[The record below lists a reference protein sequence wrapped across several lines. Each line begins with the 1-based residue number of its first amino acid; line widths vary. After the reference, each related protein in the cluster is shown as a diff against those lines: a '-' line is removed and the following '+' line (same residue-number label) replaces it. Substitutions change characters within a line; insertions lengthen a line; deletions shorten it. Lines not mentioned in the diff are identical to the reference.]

1 MEAMKE
7 TFSIITARKCK
18 YLLIAA
24 CLCNCVH
31 PYSPPSIIQT
41 KVLQWFKNSDLV
53 AKLHAEHIASPQ
65 VQHMM
70 KSTQLVKAPDN
81 DKVRFAE
88 SFMGRLV
95 SDAMAKEQQM
105 LGKWKV
111 QKIIEAATPAT
122 GVFEV
127 EAGHEYLLEVIGKAP
142 VTLIS
147 FVDCPWCLLAKKLL
161 KEEPYRLDG
170 NFDDDSDKILQI
182 VELEDLG
189 WKGKELRAS
198 IALAT
203 GRTSMPACFIG
214 GLSIGGYTDGF
225 EIIKEERTK
234 KTMNDEHG
242 EIYIPD
248 ADFDLRLM
256 DATGMKNMHK
266 TGRLQR
272 LIEQARHP
280 QGIINS

>member
-1 MEAMKE
+1 MKK
-7 TFSIITARKCK
+7 TFSIFTAHKCK

-31 PYSPPSIIQT
+31 PYSPPSTIET
-41 KVLQWFKNSDLV
+41 KFLQWFKNSDLV

-70 KSTQLVKAPDN
+70 KSTQLVKAPDH

-111 QKIIEAATPAT
+111 QKIIEAATPGT

-161 KEEPYRLDG
+161 QEEPYRLDR

-225 EIIKEERTK
+225 EIVNET
-234 KTMNDEHG
+234 TNDEHG

-266 TGRLQR
+266 TGRLQS
-272 LIEQARHP
+272 LIEEVRHP